1 MVHQRAQFE
10 KMLIFVLQLSR
21 NWLFV
26 NMNMTSHSKLQ
37 NDDRDDDFFLE
48 WLTKKCVKFYFQPV
62 SLTEVSTI
70 ANVPHATSK
79 I

>member
-37 NDDRDDDFFLE
+37 NDDRDDDLFLE
-48 WLTKKCVKFYFQPV
+48 WLTEKCVKFSFQPV
-62 SLTEVSTI
+62 SLTEVSTV
-70 ANVPHATSK
+70 ANVPYATSK

>member
-10 KMLIFVLQLSR
+10 KMLIFALQLSR

-37 NDDRDDDFFLE
+37 NDDRDDDFFFE
-48 WLTKKCVKFYFQPV
+48 MVDEKVC
-62 SLTEVSTI
+62 
-70 ANVPHATSK
+70 
-79 I
+79 